1 MYEVNDELDVK
12 IAVDIGPQKK
22 RAVVVDNFYK
32 NPDEVRQLCLDS
44 KKITPED
51 DPGMISSLPGNRVFI
66 KTEEVAEKLEK
77 VFFMLCFDPD
87 LWEKPFDVEF
97 FHAEWDKSG
106 FMCNVINDSTLLRN
120 PNGIIPHQDSYP
132 SHINN
137 LRAQFGA
144 VIYLNT
150 PEECAGGTNLYSFNG
165 QMTLPD
171 RGRTGIPK
179 PENEDEMSQEDLYNH
194 INNNLKESP
203 EWTIEHKFEMVY
215 NRLVLY
221 EADVLHGQNVDLGMF
236 TEYDRINQIFFM

>member
-1 MYEVNDELDVK
+1 MFEVNDELDVK

-22 RAVVVDNFYK
+22 RAVVIDNFYK

-44 KKITPED
+44 KKITPEEN
-51 DPGMISSLPGNRVFI
+51 PELISSLPGNRVFVD
-66 KTEEVAEKLEK
+66 TREVQYNLEK

-87 LWEKPFDVEF
+87 LWERPFDVNYF
-97 FHAEWDKSG
+97 QAEWDKTG

-132 SHINN
+132 MRMN
-137 LRAQFGA
+137 LQGQFGS

-171 RGRTGIPK
+171 RGRTGIPV
-179 PENEDEMSQEDLYNH
+179 PENEDSMTDAELFKH
-194 INNNLKESP
+194 IKGNVDVSP
-203 EWTIEHKFEMVY
+203 EWTIEHEFEMVY
-215 NRLVLY
+215 NRCILY

-236 TEYDRINQIFFM
+236 TDYDRINQVLFM

>member
-1 MYEVNDELDVK
+1 
-12 IAVDIGPQKK
+12 
-22 RAVVVDNFYK
+22 
-32 NPDEVRQLCLDS
+32 
-44 KKITPED
+44 
-51 DPGMISSLPGNRVFI
+51 
-66 KTEEVAEKLEK
+66 
-77 VFFMLCFDPD
+77 MLCFDPD
-87 LWEKPFDVEF
+87 LWERPFDVEF
-97 FHAEWDKSG
+97 FHSEWDKSG

-150 PEECAGGTNLYSFNG
+150 PEECAGLTNLYSFNG

-179 PENEDEMSQEDLYNH
+179 PENEDEMSQEDLFNH
-194 INNNLKESP
+194 INDNLKDSP